1 MITDRIV
8 FVIDAGFCDPHTV
21 MTHHKEIGPCH

>member
-8 FVIDAGFCDPHTV
+8 VVTDAGFCDPHTV
-21 MTHHKEIGPCH
+21 TARHKEIGPCH